1 MQGREPKL
9 HVITGSGQIYDLA
22 VDKSEITIGRKRDCD
37 IVLADPKVSRVHA
50 KIAQDDDGFVLTDE
64 GSFNGTRLNKNLIQ
78 SSLLEHNDKI
88 EIGSNKII
96 FLTKDETMRYPSDKV
111 VITEEGDYKK
121 WNMQS
126 IKIRPEECS
135 HLFAQTL
142 ITKPRPEQR
151 TVPFAQP
158 PDSAPEKNQAE
169 ARQEISSLERT
180 NKVLFVLYEISRQ
193 LTTIHDF
200 DELLAK
206 IMENIFMVIDADFG
220 FLILTEGERGE
231 DFIPVVVK
239 HKDEKT
245 KAVHGE
251 IKASRTLISKA
262 IKDKVALLTTN
273 AMEDERFLQADSII
287 SQKIRSAMCVP
298 LWKKDKV
305 IGVIQ
310 LDSTRREN
318 QFTEEDLELL
328 KAISCQMS
336 MVLEQASLNDK
347 IRHEEML
354 RSRLE
359 RFHSPQVID
368 MIIQSGQDTQ
378 EDLMGAT
385 DKNATILFTDI
396 IGFTRLSEQMSPR
409 EVNQLLNQYF
419 SRMTD
424 IIFEY
429 EGTLDK
435 YLGDGVMAVFGAP
448 LEQRDDAERAI
459 RAAQKMRTA
468 LEQLKEQGEL
478 GRQFNIRIGINTGTV
493 VAGNIG
499 SPKRLEYTVIGDPVN
514 IASRLESNAQ
524 PNQILIG
531 QETYN
536 LVKGKFEIK
545 EIGLQTLKGR
555 DAQVMAYEVLG

>member
-1 MQGREPKL
+1 MGD
-9 HVITGSGQIYDLA
+9 GQIYDLPLA
-22 VDKSEITIGRKRDCD
+22 KPEISIGRKKDCD

-50 KIAQDDDGFVLTDE
+50 KIAKDEDGYVLTDE

-88 EIGSNKII
+88 EIGSNKIY
-96 FLTKDETMRYPSDKV
+96 FLTKDETVRYPSDKV
-111 VITEEGDYKK
+111 VITEEGDYQK

-126 IKIRPEECS
+126 IKVSPEECS
-135 HLFAQTL
+135 QLVSQAVFAKSGDL
-142 ITKPRPEQR
+142 QR
-151 TVPFAQP
+151 TIAQKRKATTDP
-158 PDSAPEKNQAE
+158 NQSE
-169 ARQEISSLERT
+169 MERQEISSLERV

-200 DELLAK
+200 DELLTK
-206 IMENIFMVIDADFG
+206 IMDNIFMVIDADFG
-220 FLILTEGERGE
+220 FLILTDGVHGDEYV
-231 DFIPVVVK
+231 PVVVK
-239 HKDEKT
+239 YRDEKT
-245 KAVHGE
+245 KAIQGE

-262 IKDKVALLTTN
+262 IKDRVALLSTN
-273 AMEDERFLQADSII
+273 AMEDARFLQAESII

-298 LWKKDKV
+298 LWKKDKI

-310 LDSTRREN
+310 LDSTKRQN

-328 KAISCQMS
+328 KAIGCQMS
-336 MVLEQASLNDK
+336 MVLEQASLNEK

-354 RSRLE
+354 RNRLE

-378 EDLMGAT
+378 EDLMDAT

-396 IGFTRLSEQMSPR
+396 IGFTRLSEQLSPR

-448 LEQRDDAERAI
+448 LEKRDDAERAI
-459 RAAQKMRTA
+459 KAALRMRTE
-468 LEQLKEQGEL
+468 LEELKEQGEL
-478 GRQFNIRIGINTGTV
+478 GRQFSIRIGINTGTV

-531 QETYN
+531 QETYG
-536 LVKGKFEIK
+536 LVKDHFDIK
-545 EIGLQTLKGR
+545 EVGLQTLKGR